1 MDAIIIEIH
10 LLKQNG
16 PLGKILVFE
25 SSHVPLNGS
34 ILPMPNMESHLMKKK
49 NPSIVADGEVL
60 FFQGQK
66 VNIACHKK
74 II

>member
-34 ILPMPNMESHLMKKK
+34 ILPMPNMEFHLMKKK

-60 FFQGQK
+60 FLSKTKSEYCFSL
-66 VNIACHKK
+66 K